1 MTPQVGDPT
10 PGPGHRPSTTRGE
23 IAAVAL
29 RLFAERGF
37 EQTTLDDIAAA
48 IGVGRRT
55 LFRYFPSKN
64 DMGRGDF
71 DGEIARLR
79 QHLDATGPEVP
90 LMRAIRLAVVATN
103 DVREAD
109 ISELRSRMKV
119 LTQEPALQ
127 AHSAIRYRDWREAV
141 AGFSAQRLG
150 RDPADLIP
158 QAIGHATLGVTLASF
173 LSWVRQPPGDLAP
186 HLDRALRLLE
196 VGFDEATHG

>member
-1 MTPQVGDPT
+1 MSSQAGDPT
-10 PGPGHRPSTTRGE
+10 PGPGRRPSTTRGE

-37 EQTTLDDIAAA
+37 EETTLDDIAST

-64 DMGRGDF
+64 DMAWGDF
-71 DGEIARLR
+71 DGEIERLR
-79 QHLDATGPEVP
+79 GHLHAIAPEVP
-90 LMRAIRLAVVATN
+90 VMRAIRLAVVATN
-103 DVREAD
+103 DFREAD
-109 ISELRSRMKV
+109 IPELRSRMKV

-141 AGFSAQRLG
+141 AEFCAQRLD
-150 RDPADLIP
+150 RDSADLIP

-173 LSWVRQPPGDLAP
+173 LSWVQQPPGDLAP

>member
-1 MTPQVGDPT
+1 MTPHEGEPT
-10 PGPGHRPSTTRGE
+10 PGPGRRPSTTRGE
-23 IAAVAL
+23 IATVAL

-48 IGVGRRT
+48 TGVGRRT

-64 DMGRGDF
+64 DMAWGDF

-79 QHLDATGPEVP
+79 RHLDATGPEVP
-90 LMRAIRLAVVATN
+90 VMRAIRLAVVATN
-103 DVREAD
+103 DFRKAD
-109 ISELRSRMKV
+109 IPELRSRMQV

-141 AGFSAQRLG
+141 AGFCALRLDH
-150 RDPADLIP
+150 DPADLIP

-186 HLDRALRLLE
+186 YLDRALRLLE
-196 VGFDEATHG
+196 VGFDETTHG